1 MTKSELRITEVL
13 DKMREC
19 ISKGRLTFSMD
30 EKERLK
36 NTRFLRQYLVSQEER
51 VDMLKSLTF
60 KNFAQ
65 EELDRYESKPKEK
78 YYPSMY
84 IFKLEKDLKE
94 RLTRKNKRVE
104 IYIKIQFFKLN
115 DKEDGTLTISFH
127 EEERPLKYMFN

>member
-65 EELDRYESKPKEK
+65 EELDRYESTPKEK
-78 YYPSMY
+78 YYPNMY

-127 EEERPLKYMFN
+127 EAEKPLQYMFN